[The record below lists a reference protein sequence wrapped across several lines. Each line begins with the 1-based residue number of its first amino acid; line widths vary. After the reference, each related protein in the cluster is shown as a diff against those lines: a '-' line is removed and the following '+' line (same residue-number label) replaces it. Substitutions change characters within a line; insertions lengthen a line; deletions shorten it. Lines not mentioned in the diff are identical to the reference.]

1 MLSFTCILLRVG
13 SCHGQTRLRCCYCDT
28 ECYSSLCFS
37 NGYLLVPRNSQCKD
51 YDYQCAH
58 TTCCPAA
65 ALHHCSAFL
74 VVLYAGYPLC
84 HKAQRHRG
92 AAGCG
97 GRLASLVWVCR
108 TERYLLNPLLG
119 QCSCATSCAIYQNR
133 PTFSHLSPTWAHYRY
148 SLGRCRIP
156 TICLL
161 SSRLLAV
168 QSYAWSTA
176 GSTLLCALP
185 FSGLFKVLSLK
196 SELDSHSEAQH
207 ITMEKWK
214 KAT

>member
-1 MLSFTCILLRVG
+1 MARHRSDVVTVILSVILHFVLAMGICWCPETPSARTVTI
-13 SCHGQTRLRCCYCDT
+13 S
-28 ECYSSLCFS
+28 
-37 NGYLLVPRNSQCKD
+37 VPIPR
-51 YDYQCAH
+51 
-58 TTCCPAA
+58 A
-65 ALHHCSAFL
+65 ALLLLCTIALLFWLFFML
-74 VVLYAGYPLC
+74 VMHPLC

-119 QCSCATSCAIYQNR
+119 QCSCATSCAMYQNR
-133 PTFSHLSPTWAHYRY
+133 PTSSHLSPTWAHYRY

-207 ITMEKWK
+207 ITTEKWK

>member
-1 MLSFTCILLRVG
+1 MCPYHVLP
-13 SCHGQTRLRCCYCDT
+13 CCC
-28 ECYSSLCFS
+28 SAPLLCFS
-37 NGYLLVPRNSQCKD
+37 GCSLCWLCIP
-51 YDYQCAH
+51 CA
-58 TTCCPAA
+58 TKPKGTGE
-65 ALHHCSAFL
+65 LQG
-74 VVLYAGYPLC
+74 V
-84 HKAQRHRG
+84 
-92 AAGCG
+92 G

-108 TERYLLNPLLG
+108 TERYLLNALLG